1 MRILQQQGQRF
12 LYLDLFRGFGA
23 LIVVS
28 THVGNSALNSILHI
42 QQIHY
47 AVVDFFFVLSG
58 FVAYESVKR
67 MSQNHHSDAG
77 ISRFLW
83 KRFARLWPLVFV
95 VLFASLGYELIR
107 ILGGSIVDGSNQIN
121 PFFGKPI
128 WSWFVAV
135 SLLQIS
141 SRAAMTW
148 AVPLWS
154 LAALWWGTVTTLV
167 SIKYFGLSRL
177 WALICFGFGLQAL
190 GFYLDNG
197 WIQQN
202 GVYFGF
208 NALGRAIVGICV
220 GLLLRKWLNENR
232 LDLRL
237 ACFVL
242 TILFVA
248 GFTYLD
254 NEFGF
259 TASYLASFVFVPLIV
274 LLAQLNPVNPSLR
287 MQKVCNFAGSV
298 AFPIFAWHWLAITVL
313 DNVLSRLP
321 ESQVDAIGTFWP
333 QYFLVMSLTLAFW
346 KISSR
351 FFEPVVKAKLDSFGN
366 RYLKF
371 ASTPAAKI

>member
-1 MRILQQQGQRF
+1 MSISQQQGQRF
-12 LYLDLFRGFGA
+12 LYLDLFRGLGA

-42 QQIHY
+42 KEIHY

-58 FVAYESVKR
+58 FVAYESIKR
-67 MSQNHHSDAG
+67 MAEQANAQSG
-77 ISRFLW
+77 IANLIW
-83 KRFARLWPLVFV
+83 KRFVRLWPMVFV
-95 VLFASLGYELIR
+95 VLAASLIYEVIR
-107 ILGGSIVDGSNQIN
+107 IIGGSLVDGSSQIS

-154 LAALWWGTVTTLV
+154 LGALWWGTVATLISV
-167 SIKYFGLSRL
+167 KLFGLSRL
-177 WALICFGFGLQAL
+177 WALITLGFAFQAL

-197 WIQQN
+197 WIEKN

-220 GLLLRKWLNENR
+220 GLLLRKWLNKNSF
-232 LDLRL
+232 DLR
-237 ACFVL
+237 ATCAGL

-254 NEFGF
+254 KEFGF
-259 TASYLASFVFVPLIV
+259 SASFLASLVFVPLIV
-274 LLAQLNPVNPSLR
+274 LLAQSNPVNPSVR
-287 MQKVCNFAGSV
+287 VQRICNFAGVV

-313 DNVLSRLP
+313 ENVFLRLP
-321 ESQVDAIGTFWP
+321 ESQMDVIGSFWP
-333 QYFLVMSLTLAFW
+333 RYLLVLLTTLGFW
-346 KISSR
+346 KISTM
-351 FFEPVVKAKLDSFGN
+351 FFEPVVERNLKSLGA
-366 RYLKF
+366 RYFEF
-371 ASTPAAKI
+371 ARTPASKI